1 MDPDSWSFS
10 EWLTEVKDGD
20 VVVVGLST
28 VLRVLNDS
36 AHFVL
41 ALPISNFYIVFSN
54 PDCDVCRLPI
64 LKDIIYIVIL
74 VVKSLYHLQYSEL
87 L

>member
-10 EWLTEVKDGD
+10 EWVAEVKDGD
-20 VVVVGLST
+20 VVVVVRLST

-41 ALPISNFYIVFSN
+41 ALSISNSYVVFSN

-74 VVKSLYHLQYSEL
+74 VVKSHLQYNEL

>member
-1 MDPDSWSFS
+1 MITS
-10 EWLTEVKDGD
+10 LRQCLAEVKDGD
-20 VVVVGLST
+20 VVVVVRLST
-28 VLRVLNDS
+28 VLRMLS
-36 AHFVL
+36 YAAHFVL
-41 ALPISNFYIVFSN
+41 ALSISNSYVVFSN

-74 VVKSLYHLQYSEL
+74 VVKSHLQYSEL

>member
-1 MDPDSWSFS
+1 MITS
-10 EWLTEVKDGD
+10 LRQCLAEVKDGD
-20 VVVVGLST
+20 VVVVVRLST
-28 VLRVLNDS
+28 VLRVLSNS

-41 ALPISNFYIVFSN
+41 ALPISNSYVVFSN
-54 PDCDVCRLPI
+54 PDCDVGRLPI

-74 VVKSLYHLQYSEL
+74 VVKSLYHLQCNEL

>member
-1 MDPDSWSFS
+1 MITSLRQ
-10 EWLTEVKDGD
+10 WLAEVKDGD
-20 VVVVGLST
+20 VVVVVRLST
-28 VLRVLNDS
+28 VLRVLSNS

-41 ALPISNFYIVFSN
+41 ALSISNSYVVFSN

-64 LKDIIYIVIL
+64 LKDIRKIVIL
-74 VVKSLYHLQYSEL
+74 VVKSLYHLQCSEL